1 MIFSILLVKAA
12 ALNWTTFYSSY
23 AAALVAQRDLAVLI
37 PIDQI
42 SSVGVSLNQVVFSQM
57 GYTWLALPVVRSV
70 LQQLVGVLVLD
81 VYFNEYTAQYQLCPA
96 PIPTDVTVDAFNVA
110 KLLWQGRTVHCL
122 VDMAPSEVFSS
133 VAKYLAHSNTNI
145 EANVVQ
151 IAVQLRTIARVD
163 SEDGR
168 NLSRDA
174 SEAHGSRFDA
184 KARETNYNSLLPA
197 TGSKTLSDI
206 VLPCLD
212 YLYLAPLAENTDV
225 YDDFATADGAAGYA
239 SKYPTQQNFLFQLS
253 RRLIAYL
260 LNAPSSRGSVPY
272 PFSETDRKVF
282 LVPDNSTFHPWVGS
296 TSDSQWTSA
305 IQKPYSAYNASH
317 FWNLAQHTQFR
328 LAFDSDAAPF
338 SNDTLRFYAQSG
350 FTPVI
355 NSSAFFAPH
364 SANETAVVSAMTD
377 IVPNSFWAW
386 APEQTREI
394 SALPPDDP
402 QWAVYV
408 STQDSTRCVTIQDK
422 GWVVSNCYSQFRGA
436 CRSYTD
442 PFTWTISE
450 KINLYFMSVTT
461 YSCPTGF
468 FFATPRLSLEQYAL
482 QAMLQTTGVRH
493 PVWVNINDVYLEG
506 CFVTSWPYA
515 ECPHGKG
522 LNTTSLIL
530 RIAPSLVV
538 SLAVLILIAAGYMFV
553 KTPIQ
558 SNRTRYWKK
567 VIARYNENDFEGV
580 PS

>member
-1 MIFSILLVKAA
+1 MIFSILLVGAA
-12 ALNWTTFYSSY
+12 ALNWDTSCSSY

-42 SSVGVSLNQVVFSQM
+42 SSVGVSLNQVVFSQL

-96 PIPTDVTVDAFNVA
+96 PIPTNVTVDAFNVA

-122 VDMAPSEVFSS
+122 VDMAPSEVFST
-133 VAKYLAHSNTNI
+133 VAKYLAQSNTNI

-151 IAVQLRTIARVD
+151 IAVQLRTIAKVD

-168 NLSRDA
+168 LLSRDA
-174 SEAHGSRFDA
+174 SD
-184 KARETNYNSLLPA
+184 NSLLPA
-197 TGSKTLSDI
+197 IGSKTLSDI

-212 YLYLAPLAENTDV
+212 YLYLAPLAEETDV

-296 TSDSQWTSA
+296 TSDSLWTSA

-317 FWNLAQHTQFR
+317 FWNLAQHTHFR
-328 LAFDSDAAPF
+328 LAFDSDNAPF

-377 IVPNSFWAW
+377 IVRNSFWAW
-386 APEQTREI
+386 APEQTRET

-402 QWAVYV
+402 QWAVHL
-408 STQDSTRCVTIQDK
+408 STQDSERCVTIQDK
-422 GWVVSNCYSQFRGA
+422 GWVVSNCFSQFRGA

-450 KINLYFMSVTT
+450 NINLYFMSATT
-461 YSCPTGF
+461 HSCPTGF

-506 CFVTSWPYA
+506 CFVTTLA
-515 ECPHGKG
+515 NGECPHGKG

-538 SLAVLILIAAGYMFV
+538 SLAVLILIAAGYIFV